1 MLNNYGVHYIDQL
14 MYLTGF
20 EAVTSAHCHLF
31 AAATRGDAD
40 DVVKAWLQLES
51 GLLLDLEINEAS
63 ALLPGAHS
71 ATDRSD
77 HEVQIFGRYG
87 TAMLTEDGT
96 AFRLRFFNPAEAAP
110 LELFTDL
117 AAPDRDYS
125 PGDHALPWKEELRP
139 LETEGESQIAAVCQI
154 RSDHTL
160 RLNLST
166 IGRCGAVGRGRCR
179 GPCIDDVL

>member
-125 PGDHALPWKEELRP
+125 PGDHALPWKYGRP
-139 LETEGESQIAAVCQI
+139 F
-154 RSDHTL
+154 TL
-160 RLNLST
+160 RAPDSS
-166 IGRCGAVGRGRCR
+166 
-179 GPCIDDVL
+179 